1 MTKTPNRKSGFV
13 LVEVL
18 ISVAILLMLASTGIG
33 LVTMGYRAINFNAH
47 SIEATW
53 LAQQGAN
60 SLRGLRDTNWLRFG
74 YNKTDCWKIVG
85 DACLTG
91 TPLDTGNYIIDIS
104 LGGSITLQNISDLT
118 DPKLD
123 LSDGINNDDS
133 RYRLD
138 YYDND
143 AMTDSDGDGTLAN
156 DKNYLAHKTLTPGAI
171 SPSIY
176 YRTVQITNATDP
188 NIEASVEVHWL
199 ESGAP
204 KKIAIPVTLTNY
216 YRET

>member
-1 MTKTPNRKSGFV
+1 VPKITNRKSGFV
-13 LVEVL
+13 IVEVL
-18 ISVAILLMLASTGIG
+18 ISVAILSMLAAAGIG

-74 YNKTDCWKIVG
+74 YNKTTCWKIVG
-85 DACLTG
+85 DACTTG

-104 LGGSITLQNISDLT
+104 LNGPIILNKISDLT
-118 DPKLD
+118 DPELD
-123 LSDGINNDDS
+123 LTDGITGDEKFF
-133 RYRLD
+133 RLD
-138 YYDND
+138 YIDRDNVEDSDND
-143 AMTDSDGDGTLAN
+143 GDSVN
-156 DKNYLAHKTLTPGAI
+156 DKDYLAHKAMTAGAI

-176 YRTVQITNATDP
+176 YRIIKITNATDP
-188 NIEASVEVHWL
+188 DIEASIEVHWL

>member
-33 LVTMGYRAINFNAH
+33 LVTMGYRAISFNAH

-85 DACLTG
+85 DACATG

-104 LGGSITLQNISDLT
+104 LSGPITLETVTT
-118 DPKLD
+118 DLD
-123 LSDGINNDDS
+123 LADGIAGDEKKFQLVYTDRDIFN
-133 RYRLD
+133 
-138 YYDND
+138 
-143 AMTDSDGDGTLAN
+143 DSDGDGDDTN
-156 DKNYLAHKTLTPGAI
+156 DEEYLAHKAITLGAV
-171 SPSIY
+171 SPSLY
-176 YRTVQITNATDP
+176 YRIVKITNATDP
-188 NIEASVEVHWL
+188 NIEASIEVHWL

>member
-1 MTKTPNRKSGFV
+1 MTKTSNRKSGFV

-33 LVTMGYRAINFNAH
+33 LVTMGYRAISFNAH

-104 LGGSITLQNISDLT
+104 LDGPIVLKNVSDLT
-118 DPKLD
+118 DPELD

-133 RYRLD
+133 DFRLD
-138 YYDND
+138 YIDRDNTEDSDND
-143 AMTDSDGDGTLAN
+143 KDDTN
-156 DKNYLAHKTLTPGAI
+156 DKDYLSHAAGQ
-171 SPSIY
+171 SSIY